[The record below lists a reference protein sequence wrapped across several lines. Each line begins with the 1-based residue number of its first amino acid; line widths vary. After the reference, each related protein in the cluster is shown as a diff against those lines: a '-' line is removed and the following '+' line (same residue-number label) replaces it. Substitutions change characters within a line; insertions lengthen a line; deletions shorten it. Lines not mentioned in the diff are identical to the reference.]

1 MGPLPLISRAASVP
15 DRVAIVGSEGSF
27 TYGDLT
33 AAATT
38 VAGVLLAGRPDLEED
53 RVALL
58 VPPGFRYTAAQWG
71 TWAAGGISVPLCISH
86 PAPELEYVITDANA
100 SLIVAS
106 QEFYS
111 LVEPIARARGIP
123 LLDADELVFAAE
135 SPVSLP
141 GLDGTR
147 CALILYTSGSTG
159 KPKGVVWT
167 QANLEAQLRSLTEAW
182 EWSPDDRALM
192 VLPLHHVHGLV
203 NVLTCAL
210 WNAATCEV
218 LPRFEATRTWD
229 GLTGGAITVFMAVPT
244 VYRRLIQ
251 AWSEA
256 DRPTRAAMTGALAGL
271 RLMVSG
277 SAPLPV
283 ATLDQWREIS
293 NQTLLERYGMTET
306 GMVLSNPYLGER
318 IPGSVGAPLPT
329 VAVRLV
335 DEEGLPVGPGID
347 GEIEVKGPSVFKE
360 YWRRPA
366 ATAEAFRD
374 GWFRT
379 GDVAVTDGGSYRI
392 LGRQSVDII
401 KTGGEKVS
409 ALEIEEVLRSHAAIQ
424 DCAVI
429 GIEDAEWGE
438 RVAVAAV
445 PADGANPDL
454 EELRAFARQRLA
466 PYKLPR
472 QLLIVDDLPRNALGK
487 VVKPDL
493 KSLFAEAITQQL

>member
-1 MGPLPLISRAASVP
+1 MENLSLISRAASAP
-15 DRVAIVGSEGSF
+15 DRVAIVANEGNF
-27 TYGDLT
+27 TYGDLS
-33 AAATT
+33 AALAT
-38 VAGVLLAGRPDLEED
+38 VAGVLLAGRPDLEEN

-71 TWAAGGISVPLCISH
+71 TWAAGGISVPMCISH
-86 PAPELEYVITDANA
+86 PAPELEYVITDADA
-100 SLIVAS
+100 SVIIAS
-106 QEFYS
+106 QEYRS
-111 LVEPIARARGIP
+111 IVEPIATAKGIP
-123 LLDADELVFAAE
+123 LLDADELVFGAGG
-135 SPVSLP
+135 PVDFPSLE
-141 GLDGTR
+141 DTR
-147 CALILYTSGSTG
+147 RALILYTSGSTG
-159 KPKGVVWT
+159 RPKGVVWT
-167 QANLEAQLRSLTEAW
+167 HANLEAQLRSLTEAW

-210 WNAATCEV
+210 WNTATCEV

-229 GLTGGAITVFMAVPT
+229 GLTGGEVTVFMAVPT

-256 DRPTRAAMTGALAGL
+256 DRATRADMSGALAGL

-277 SAPLPV
+277 SAALPV

-293 NQTLLERYGMTET
+293 SQTLLERYGMTET
-306 GMVLSNPYLGER
+306 GMVLSNPYRGER
-318 IPGSVGAPLPT
+318 KPGSVGAPLPT

-335 DEEGLPVGPGID
+335 DEKGRPVGPGID
-347 GEIEVKGPSVFKE
+347 GEIEVKGPSVFQE
-360 YWRRPA
+360 YWRRPE

-374 GWFRT
+374 AWFRT
-379 GDVAVTDGGSYRI
+379 GDVAVTDGSSYRI

-409 ALEIEEVLRSHAAIQ
+409 ALEIEEVLRSHGAIQ
-424 DCAVI
+424 DCAVV

-438 RVAVAAV
+438 RVAVAVV
-445 PADGANPDL
+445 PAPGAIPDL

-487 VVKPDL
+487 VVKPHL
-493 KSLFAEAITQQL
+493 KDLFAGAVPRQL

>member
-1 MGPLPLISRAASVP
+1 MGNLPLISRAASAP
-15 DRVAIVGSEGSF
+15 GRVAIVGSEGSF
-27 TYGDLT
+27 TYGELT
-33 AAATT
+33 AAAAA
-38 VAGVLLAGRPDLEED
+38 VAGVLLAGRPDVAED

-86 PAPELEYVITDANA
+86 PAPELEYVITDADA

-106 QEFYS
+106 HEYRS
-111 LVEPIARARGIP
+111 IIEPIAHAKGVP
-123 LLDADELVFAAE
+123 LLDADELVLGGPRKFTL
-135 SPVSLP
+135 PSLE
-141 GLDGTR
+141 DTR
-147 CALILYTSGSTG
+147 RALILYTSGSTG

-167 QANLEAQLRSLTEAW
+167 HANLEAQLRSLTEAW
-182 EWSPDDRALM
+182 EWNPDDRALM

-210 WNAATCEV
+210 WNTATCEV
-218 LPRFEATRTWD
+218 LPRFEAARTWD
-229 GLTGGAITVFMAVPT
+229 VLTGGEVTVFMAVPT

-251 AWSEA
+251 TWSES
-256 DRPTRAAMTGALAGL
+256 DRPTRTAMSNALAGL

-277 SAPLPV
+277 SAALPV
-283 ATLDQWREIS
+283 GTLDQWREIS
-293 NQTLLERYGMTET
+293 SQTLLERYGMTET
-306 GMVLSNPYLGER
+306 GMVLSNPYRGER
-318 IPGSVGAPLPT
+318 IPGSVGTPLPT

-347 GEIEVKGPSVFKE
+347 GEIEVKGPSVFQE
-360 YWRRPA
+360 YWRRPE

-379 GDVAVTDGGSYRI
+379 GDVAVTSGGNYRI

-429 GIEDAEWGE
+429 GIEDTEWGE

-445 PADGANPDL
+445 PADGATPELEDL
-454 EELRAFARQRLA
+454 RTFARQRLA
-466 PYKLPR
+466 SYKLPR

-487 VVKPDL
+487 VVKPHLED
-493 KSLFAEAITQQL
+493 LFARAVTQQL